1 MIPNSQQWDFA
12 LIDHIFQPYD
22 ASAIKNIP
30 LSSQASKD
38 RLYWLGSNNGQYSVK
53 TGYRFLVED
62 ELKTMP
68 SSSSTEQMNTIRK
81 SVWSLQVPRKIQ
93 MFMWRALKDS
103 LPTKLNL
110 KRRHILKD
118 PVCELCRSTTE
129 DILHMVWRCPQV
141 QAAWNKFRVHKPTKK
156 PDRIASFAR
165 GFLEEFRTCQTSLSP
180 SSRPTMKPQEGTCI
194 ATLSQKVRYPQS
206 VDNTEALAARRA
218 IQFALELGLHSVDF
232 EGDSTRITDALN
244 VAHALACRAKHYTTP
259 LVWMDTCP
267 PELEPLLRSD
277 ILP

>member
-1 MIPNSQQWDFA
+1 MEKYNPSKLTCKGAVWRVGDGKSINIWNQRWLLEDNHRKVISSPPAVLLSSTISELMIPNSQQWDFA

-118 PVCELCRSTTE
+118 PVCELCQSTTE

-141 QAAWNKFRVHKPTKK
+141 QAAWSKE
-156 PDRIASFAR
+156 D
-165 GFLEEFRTCQTSLSP
+165 
-180 SSRPTMKPQEGTCI
+180 
-194 ATLSQKVRYPQS
+194 
-206 VDNTEALAARRA
+206 
-218 IQFALELGLHSVDF
+218 
-232 EGDSTRITDALN
+232 
-244 VAHALACRAKHYTTP
+244 
-259 LVWMDTCP
+259 WMG
-267 PELEPLLRSD
+267 D
-277 ILP
+277 ILKIEAAEL